1 MERAIKKRLYVYTIG
16 MFLATVVVVSVIT
29 IYYEYRVRYMATTLY
44 GVNKEAGKQL
54 LYILFYGRQGHTGT
68 ADYSAILQEAG
79 YTRNGAWYM
88 FLYGGEYIAFAVIIG
103 IMVILLTFAIYNIV
117 KIGHN
122 DVYSYMNKLKED
134 NENISKE
141 LGAYRTYMEKRN
153 RQLQDF
159 TENIAHQIKTPLTAL
174 SLSLDMMEEQLNVN
188 MSQLQINSDISG
200 EKSEAETGKGF
211 TDTGLS
217 NNEKL
222 INNLN
227 ECFSHYHL

>member
-1 MERAIKKRLYVYTIG
+1 MERALKKRLYVYTIG

-54 LYILFYGRQGHTGT
+54 LYILFYGRQGNTVT

-134 NENISKE
+134 NE
-141 LGAYRTYMEKRN
+141 
-153 RQLQDF
+153 
-159 TENIAHQIKTPLTAL
+159 L
-174 SLSLDMMEEQLNVN
+174 SL
-188 MSQLQINSDISG
+188 IHI
-200 EKSEAETGKGF
+200 
-211 TDTGLS
+211 
-217 NNEKL
+217 
-222 INNLN
+222 
-227 ECFSHYHL
+227 

>member
-88 FLYGGEYIAFAVIIG
+88 FLYGEIG
-103 IMVILLTFAIYNIV
+103 
-117 KIGHN
+117 
-122 DVYSYMNKLKED
+122 
-134 NENISKE
+134 
-141 LGAYRTYMEKRN
+141 R
-153 RQLQDF
+153 
-159 TENIAHQIKTPLTAL
+159 AH
-174 SLSLDMMEEQLNVN
+174 V
-188 MSQLQINSDISG
+188 
-200 EKSEAETGKGF
+200 
-211 TDTGLS
+211 
-217 NNEKL
+217 
-222 INNLN
+222 
-227 ECFSHYHL
+227 

>member
-88 FLYGGEYIAFAVIIG
+88 FLYGGEYIPFAVIIG
-103 IMVILLTFAIYNIV
+103 IMVILLAFTIYNIV

-141 LGAYRTYMEKRN
+141 LGVYRTYMEKRS

-174 SLSLDMMEEQLNVN
+174 SLSLDMMEEQLNAN
-188 MSQLQINSDISG
+188 MSQLQINSDM
-200 EKSEAETGKGF
+200 
-211 TDTGLS
+211 
-217 NNEKL
+217 
-222 INNLN
+222 
-227 ECFSHYHL
+227 